1 MATLNGLLAAFHN
14 DAERFTVKILHPGVK
29 GGGIVRENLS
39 RAEMQEAVDAVNLL
53 GGAWEIIVIV
63 IR

>member
-1 MATLNGLLAAFHN
+1 MATIQTSP
-14 DAERFTVKILHPGVK
+14 ERFTIKILHPGVK
-29 GGGIVRENLS
+29 GGGIVRENIS
-39 RAEMQEAVDAVNLL
+39 RAEMQQAVDAVNLL